1 MPSKICLQRSLFMA
15 GIAVAACS
23 VPALFYPFPVLA
35 MTAAGSQ
42 ISQLSKPMDPGVP
55 VRIEIPKIHADAA
68 IESVGTTTQGAVGV
82 PEGPAD
88 AAWFDLGPRPGEE
101 GSSIIVGHSGWKG
114 DIPAVFDDLGMLAK
128 GDNVYVVDEDGAT
141 TTFIVSGI
149 KKFNE
154 HEAAIGVFDSSDGK
168 AHLNLIT
175 CEGVWNKAKK
185 SYPNRLVV
193 FADRV
198 DTATSTP

>member
-1 MPSKICLQRSLFMA
+1 
-15 GIAVAACS
+15 
-23 VPALFYPFPVLA
+23 
-35 MTAAGSQ
+35 MTAVESQ
-42 ISQLSKPMDPGVP
+42 LSQLSKPMDPGVP

-101 GSSIIVGHSGWKG
+101 GSSIIVGHSGWK
-114 DIPAVFDDLGMLAK
+114 DDMPAVFDDLHKLAT
-128 GDNVYVVDEDGAT
+128 GDKIYVVDETAAT
-141 TTFIVSGI
+141 TTFVVREVKMFGEN
-149 KKFNE
+149 K
-154 HEAAIGVFDSSDGK
+154 AAAGVFDSSDGK

-175 CEGVWNKAKK
+175 CEGTWNKAKK

-198 DTATSTP
+198 DTASSTP